1 MPSYGQLDARPVF
14 LRLRLVF
21 LRCAG
26 LGHRLLR
33 DSTSLSDPAQ
43 PPFGSNTVL
52 GVYTLSPFAPRV
64 TCGRTP
70 MNEEQAQFLA
80 HAFSLAL
87 CRRTLRNGNSFDA
100 FARSGD
106 RTVSEDEEL
115 TRRP

>member
-1 MPSYGQLDARPVF
+1 
-14 LRLRLVF
+14 
-21 LRCAG
+21 
-26 LGHRLLR
+26 
-33 DSTSLSDPAQ
+33 
-43 PPFGSNTVL
+43 
-52 GVYTLSPFAPRV
+52 
-64 TCGRTP
+64 